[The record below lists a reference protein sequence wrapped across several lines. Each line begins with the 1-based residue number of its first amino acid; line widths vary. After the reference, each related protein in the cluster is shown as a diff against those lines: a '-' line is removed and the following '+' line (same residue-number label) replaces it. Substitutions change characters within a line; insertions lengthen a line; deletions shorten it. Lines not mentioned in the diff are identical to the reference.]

1 MRISH
6 GRDARATKT
15 GPGSALRTSMKAL
28 SLRALGAS
36 VSHPLAACKNISHRG
51 TGITEGREGKRPMRI
66 SHGRDS
72 RATKTGPGSALRACK
87 KALSLRALGA
97 SHPQHPCRFD
107 SAGAAGSNPVTSA
120 ERERASLPLVSHPCN
135 SPNPLVRGNLF
146 LTLSQ
151 LVARAEPGSEPPL
164 R

>member
-1 MRISH
+1 MFTRMTSP
-6 GRDARATKT
+6 GGAALLLPGPT
-15 GPGSALRTSMKAL
+15 GPGAEGGK
-28 SLRALGAS
+28 
-36 VSHPLAACKNISHRG
+36 VFHPLPPVAVA
-51 TGITEGREGKRPMRI
+51 TGN
-66 SHGRDS
+66 SS
-72 RATKTGPGSALRACK
+72 VGPKGLQES
-87 KALSLRALGA
+87 SLCALGA